1 MRPPDTHYA
10 RSGDLSIAYQ
20 VFGEGPL
27 DLVYAPSWVNQI
39 EHAWELPAYRR
50 FLERL
55 ASFSR
60 LITFDKRGSGLSD
73 RTAGTPTLEERADDL
88 RPILDAVGAERAA

>member
-1 MRPPDTHYA
+1 MLGRVQPPETRYA
-10 RSGDLSIAYQ
+10 RSGDLSVAYQ
-20 VFGEGPL
+20 VAGEGAL
-27 DLVYAPSWVNQI
+27 DLVYSGSWTNQI

-60 LITFDKRGSGLSD
+60 LIT
-73 RTAGTPTLEERADDL
+73 
-88 RPILDAVGAERAA
+88 